1 MSENWT
7 PKWSALSQAEM
18 SGCPQFK
25 TEVSENLD
33 IRMFELIYYE
43 RYAEPRGQWILP
55 LRRNGQRHGI
65 TNLRALTN
73 GLPRCS
79 NI

>member
-25 TEVSENLD
+25 TEVSENLESECLNWFIMKD
-33 IRMFELIYYE
+33 MLNPEDSEFCL
-43 RYAEPRGQWILP
+43 
-55 LRRNGQRHGI
+55 
-65 TNLRALTN
+65 
-73 GLPRCS
+73 
-79 NI
+79 